1 MLRVLLLSKIICSL
15 LKSEDVG
22 MPQDLTAVLSKDT
35 AAGPC
40 EGQVGYSVQSDISYY
55 RVVIKIL
62 MEKRSLK

>member
-35 AAGPC
+35 AVEFC
-40 EGQVGYSVQSDISYY
+40 EVQVGYSVQSDIFYY
-55 RVVIKIL
+55 RVVINIL

>member
-1 MLRVLLLSKIICSL
+1 MLRVLLLSITCSL

-40 EGQVGYSVQSDISYY
+40 EVQVGYSVQSDISYT
-55 RVVIKIL
+55 
-62 MEKRSLK
+62 